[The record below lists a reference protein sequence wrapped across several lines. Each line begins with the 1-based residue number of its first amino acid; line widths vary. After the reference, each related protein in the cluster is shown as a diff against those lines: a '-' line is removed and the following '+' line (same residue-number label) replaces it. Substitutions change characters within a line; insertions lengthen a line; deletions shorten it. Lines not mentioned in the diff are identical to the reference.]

1 MSVLPSAAVI
11 LICIGGFQP
20 VASSFEMSA
29 FSSGMISAPV
39 VPSRSVVSGATSGC
53 ENVST
58 MYLPSGEIC
67 VVACRCPAS
76 ATRGSCRRDP
86 PYIGE

>member
-39 VPSRSVVSGATSGC
+39 VAIAQRRLRRDVGLRERVDHVLAVGRDLRPVCVPLSGVSETLF
-53 ENVST
+53 
-58 MYLPSGEIC
+58 LPSSPI
-67 VVACRCPAS
+67 R
-76 ATRGSCRRDP
+76 
-86 PYIGE
+86 

>member
-1 MSVLPSAAVI
+1 MPSAAII

-20 VASSFEMSA
+20 VASNFEMSA

-53 ENVST
+53 ENVSIT
-58 MYLPSGEIC
+58 YLPSGEIC
-67 VVACRCPAS
+67 VVCVPLS
-76 ATRGSCRRDP
+76 GVSETLLLPSSP
-86 PYIGE
+86 TL

>member
-39 VPSRSVVSGATSGC
+39 APSRSVVSGATSGC

-58 MYLPSGEIC
+58 TYLPSGEIC
-67 VVACRCPAS
+67 TECVPLSGVSETLFLPSSPIR
-76 ATRGSCRRDP
+76 
-86 PYIGE
+86 